1 MNKKQIE
8 LSSKLLKKITDA
20 EEAMK
25 KAPGISSFWLKKWYG
40 LISYEAPLNMRL
52 FWGIELDRDCVEQI
66 LTLQIDK
73 WKRELKEL
81 GIKD

>member
-1 MNKKQIE
+1 MNKMQIE
-8 LSSKLLKKITDA
+8 RSGKLLEKIKDA

-25 KAPGISSFWLKKWYG
+25 KASGISSFWLKRWYG
-40 LISYEAPLNMRL
+40 LISYDAPLDMRL
-52 FWGIELDRDCVEQI
+52 FWGMELDRDCVEQI

-81 GIKD
+81 GCKN

>member
-1 MNKKQIE
+1 
-8 LSSKLLKKITDA
+8 
-20 EEAMK
+20 
-25 KAPGISSFWLKKWYG
+25 
-40 LISYEAPLNMRL
+40 LISYEAPLDMRL